1 MTIILYAIPVFLAL
15 LGLEVWWDARGQRG
29 VYRMGDTLANLG
41 CGIMDQTTGLL
52 AKLAT
57 VAAFTGV
64 YALGADWRGDWAWPE
79 TAGGFAAAFVL
90 GDFAYY
96 WSHRWSHRV
105 NVFWIGHV
113 VHHQSEDYNLGV
125 ALRQSAAQKL
135 LMMWVYWPLAWA
147 GVPPWMFAS
156 AMALNLVYQFW
167 IHTEAIRHLG
177 PLEWV
182 LNTPSHHRVHHGR
195 DPEYID
201 KNHGGVFIVWDR
213 LFGTF
218 QRERQAPTYGITT
231 PAATFNPV
239 RAQVQPWVRLWR
251 GVQAMP
257 TLGLKLRFLFAP
269 PGWTPDGVV
278 PPPAITGTE
287 RKFEAEP
294 PRALLGP
301 LLARWVVT
309 LVGAFGLLLAERAL
323 ELPVV
328 LAGIGWVL
336 WNLWWVGATWD
347 GERTRLLWSGWSD
360 ALFVAGL
367 AVVAGPTWACA
378 AGGALAVVQGW
389 TIRNSMETVQ
399 NKSQ

>member
-1 MTIILYAIPVFLAL
+1 MTIILYAIPVFLVL
-15 LGLEVWWDARGQRG
+15 LCLEVWWDRRGQHG
-29 VYRMGDTLANLG
+29 VYRLGDTLANLG

-52 AKLAT
+52 AKVAT
-57 VAAFTGV
+57 VAAFTWV

-79 TAGGFAAAFVL
+79 TAAGFAAAFVL

-135 LMMWVYWPLAWA
+135 LMMWVYWPLAWV

-156 AMALNLVYQFW
+156 AMAVNLVYQFW

-195 DPEYID
+195 NPDYID

-218 QRERQAPTYGITT
+218 QAEGERPTYGITV
-231 PAATFNPV
+231 AAETFNPV
-239 RAQVQPWVRLWR
+239 RAQVQPWVRLWH
-251 GVQAMP
+251 GVRAMP
-257 TLGLKLRFLFAP
+257 TLGTKLRFLFAP
-269 PGWTPDGVV
+269 PGWTPTGVV
-278 PPPAITGTE
+278 APPAITGSE
-287 RKFEAEP
+287 RKFHVDP

-301 LLARWVVT
+301 LLARWVLT
-309 LVGAFGLLLAERAL
+309 LVGAFVLLLAAPEL
-323 ELPVV
+323 ETPGV
-328 LAGIGWVL
+328 LMGIGWVL

-347 GERTRLLWSGWSD
+347 GQQGPRAWGVVADVGLLGW
-360 ALFVAGL
+360 V
-367 AVVAGPTWACA
+367 AVVAGVPWAV
-378 AGGALAVVQGW
+378 GSGVLLGAVQLWMRARGA
-389 TIRNSMETVQ
+389 
-399 NKSQ
+399 